1 MKKILF
7 IFKYKFMAQNILPKT
22 PPISAA
28 APERPKHKISAIGII
43 LVIFLFIVL
52 ILLGERI
59 IFDLNRVANPVVKTS
74 VSSSNLPYESHNYSS
89 YSYER
94 SGLSNTK
101 VYYKQAD
108 KSEYIMYKLL
118 IHGAFIIPIFLLV
131 FLFYYLYNIKQVNPH
146 LKFVLYSY
154 FCFAFWMMLHL
165 LGEVGRYIIEEFENA
180 AIYIILGVLA
190 LILTP
195 LAIFIQKKVN
205 QHAE

>member
-1 MKKILF
+1 MS
-7 IFKYKFMAQNILPKT
+7 QNILPKT
-22 PPISAA
+22 PPIAA
-28 APERPKHKISAIGII
+28 EPEKPKHKVSVIGII
-43 LVIFLFIVL
+43 LSFFLFIVL

-59 IFDLNRVANPVVKTS
+59 IFDLNRVANPAVKAS
-74 VSSSNLPYESHNYSS
+74 ASDSQYYNGNYRYSA
-89 YSYER
+89 YSYES

-101 VYYKQAD
+101 VYYKQTD
-108 KSEYIMYKLL
+108 KSKYIMYKLL

-131 FLFYYLYNIKQVNPH
+131 FLFYYLYNIKQANPH

-180 AIYIILGVLA
+180 AIYIILGVLV

-195 LAIFIQKKVN
+195 LAIFIQKKIN
-205 QHAE
+205 QHAA